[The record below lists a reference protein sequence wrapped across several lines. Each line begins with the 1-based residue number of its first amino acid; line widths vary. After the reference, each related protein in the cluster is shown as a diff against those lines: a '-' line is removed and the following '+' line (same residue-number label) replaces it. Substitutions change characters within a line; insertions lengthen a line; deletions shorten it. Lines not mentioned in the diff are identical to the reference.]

1 VKDLIERAVAKFN
14 ARVQADEKLQQEL
27 EGVERTVLLDL
38 KDGTKFHFQLK
49 DQKIGPVAEGPVE
62 APDVTILSD
71 PSALTAL
78 LNKEMGPMKAYATG
92 KLKIKASL
100 EDVLRLRKFF

>member
-1 VKDLIERAVAKFN
+1 MKELIEQAVAKFN
-14 ARVQADEKLQQEL
+14 ARAQADEKLQREL

-49 DQKIGPVAEGPVE
+49 DRRIGPVADGPVE

-71 PSALTAL
+71 PATLTAL
-78 LNKEMGPMKAYATG
+78 LTKEMGPMKAYATG

-100 EDVLRLRKFF
+100 EDVLRLRKLF

>member
-1 VKDLIERAVAKFN
+1 MRELIEQAVAKFN
-14 ARVQADEKLQQEL
+14 ARAQADEKLQREL

-49 DQKIGPVAEGPVE
+49 DRRIGPVADGPAE

-71 PSALTAL
+71 PATLTAL
-78 LNKEMGPMKAYATG
+78 LTKEMGPMKAYATG